1 MESEDRRRSQNGLN
15 SFVGSDGKIGNRP
28 DGPDEMGMQVRDL
41 NQQGKVLL
49 KAGHVQAA
57 REKFEKA
64 ISKDP
69 MAADNYKNMG
79 SLHMLTEE
87 YQEAKN
93 CYKKALLIEKSGE
106 TYFRCGNAC
115 FMNDEP
121 QEGLDYYNRAL
132 SAGYDSDEMLFLM
145 GLAYE
150 HLNDDRMALR
160 YVQKALGKNPSSPD
174 YKVKKIGI
182 LLRTG
187 MTDDAAKEIEDLIL
201 NDPELYDGYHMKTSL
216 LIQEKKFEEAAEFSK
231 KAAEKFPEDADLL
244 YDYVLSVT
252 MCGRY
257 EEATDLV
264 RQAERLKYFDEN
276 ARQRFS
282 LLEAE
287 ILAETG
293 DIDRAIEKCL
303 ECIDLERKM
312 QTPFNGQLRFML
324 INLYL
329 TKPDFGEAL
338 LWSEE
343 LADQGDAGNR
353 DSFYFAA
360 LYFRPYCLKNLDR
373 EEEAEKRYR
382 EAVSLYRLASLENP
396 EVPETY
402 LYRAMCLK
410 DLKQYDEALEMLD
423 FLEQL
428 SDGGIAEIYTIRAD
442 ICKLTGKDVLAEQE
456 LEKAYKLKPQLR
468 DLMYEV
474 EEHGDRI

>member
-1 MESEDRRRSQNGLN
+1 
-15 SFVGSDGKIGNRP
+15 
-28 DGPDEMGMQVRDL
+28 
-41 NQQGKVLL
+41 
-49 KAGHVQAA
+49 
-57 REKFEKA
+57 
-64 ISKDP
+64 
-69 MAADNYKNMG
+69 
-79 SLHMLTEE
+79 
-87 YQEAKN
+87 
-93 CYKKALLIEKSGE
+93 
-106 TYFRCGNAC
+106 
-115 FMNDEP
+115 
-121 QEGLDYYNRAL
+121 
-132 SAGYDSDEMLFLM
+132 
-145 GLAYE
+145 
-150 HLNDDRMALR
+150 
-160 YVQKALGKNPSSPD
+160 
-174 YKVKKIGI
+174 
-182 LLRTG
+182 
-187 MTDDAAKEIEDLIL
+187 
-201 NDPELYDGYHMKTSL
+201 
-216 LIQEKKFEEAAEFSK
+216 
-231 KAAEKFPEDADLL
+231 
-244 YDYVLSVT
+244 
-252 MCGRY
+252 
-257 EEATDLV
+257 
-264 RQAERLKYFDEN
+264 
-276 ARQRFS
+276 
-282 LLEAE
+282 
-287 ILAETG
+287 
-293 DIDRAIEKCL
+293 
-303 ECIDLERKM
+303 M